1 MKPWSDGSSP
11 LSTGIL
17 YCTRSCR
24 TPVGCPRAPHILDV
38 LQTFGLV
45 VAYPLGPTAGFLFD
59 FHPGVDVV
67 LEEASRE
74 MSGRTNDG
82 EVIWG
87 KK

>member
-1 MKPWSDGSSP
+1 M
-11 LSTGIL
+11 
-17 YCTRSCR
+17 
-24 TPVGCPRAPHILDV
+24 DV
-38 LQTFGLV
+38 LLTFGLV

-59 FHPGVDVV
+59 FQPGVDVV

-87 KK
+87 KNRGGVFGVKQPMAVKSREPKKQ